1 MSNFK
6 FKFKFSDDAKT
17 VFFYPSPDIVYHD
30 DKDAPKLK
38 RLAPRRPP
46 LNPAP
51 PEDMP
56 QPPSARTTK
65 TNNLQR
71 IPKDG

>member
-1 MSNFK
+1 MSDL
-6 FKFKFSDDAKT
+6 KFKFSDEAKT
-17 VFFYPSPDIVYHD
+17 VFFKPSANIVYFD

-51 PEDMP
+51 PNQEPDQSTP
-56 QPPSARTTK
+56 DDQD
-65 TNNLQR
+65 N
-71 IPKDG
+71 

>member
-1 MSNFK
+1 MSNL
-6 FKFKFSDDAKT
+6 KFKFSDDAKT
-17 VFFYPSPDIVYHD
+17 VFFYPSPNFVYHD

-51 PEDMP
+51 PEEDDN
-56 QPPSARTTK
+56 TTQA
-65 TNNLQR
+65 TQ
-71 IPKDG
+71 DES

>member
-1 MSNFK
+1 MSDL
-6 FKFKFSDDAKT
+6 KFKFSDEAKT
-17 VFFYPSPDIVYHD
+17 VFFKPSANIVYFD

-51 PEDMP
+51 PVQRP
-56 QPPSARTTK
+56 QQPAPSD
-65 TNNLQR
+65 Q
-71 IPKDG
+71 DD